1 MASGTPSKPDVM
13 IIVDDKN
20 MTFNEPSLWRV
31 SGTPRWYGGTSMW
44 SSGTFLA
51 NETFASFS
59 LSFQGI
65 SIAFFGN
72 SPAPDNS
79 PTFSIN
85 IDSQTSSAT
94 YPELRADTQWYT
106 SPILTDEPHEIT
118 LSNLDQIDVD
128 YAIITP
134 GDQTPLE
141 GTTLTVDDSDPE
153 IVYYGQWKEENGRRF
168 DQGIE
173 ISVRPLRSTTHTST
187 SSGDS
192 FVFQFAGTSISVHG
206 LLPLKVVG
214 SLDVTFTLDGSSSVS
229 SVFPDPNSKVDM
241 LLQPNYLF
249 YKSPTLTPGN
259 HSLIVNVT
267 GVVGEQSFIIDHLT
281 YIPSFARLSQK
292 PNFASTS
299 AESGSTAT
307 ATTSLSEPTGQT
319 GSKKPRQHVGA
330 IVGGVVGGV
339 ITLLAILLL
348 LLLAR
353 RRHKAKEKGRAFA
366 SEPFSSMSAVDVATI
381 QTRINPSMDI
391 QARVPNAKS
400 PSPPLSIASSS
411 VAREPMRQTEVQRR
425 LDQISLLTSQIEE
438 AQTNRHSNVDVEML
452 YTKIDQLTK
461 ENERLMR
468 GYMPP
473 PAYEAGERTVHHR
486 ANEQ

>member
-31 SGTPRWYGGTSMW
+31 SSTPRWYGGTSMW
-44 SSGTFLA
+44 SSGTFLV

-72 SPAPDNS
+72 SPAQDNS

-106 SPILTDEPHEIT
+106 SPILTDEPHKIT

-153 IVYYGQWKEENGRRF
+153 IVYYGQWKTQNGQRF
-168 DQGIE
+168 DQGTE
-173 ISVRPLRSTTHTST
+173 ISVRPLRNTTHTST

-214 SLDVTFTLDGSSSVS
+214 SFGVTFTLDGSSSVS

-281 YIPSFARLSQK
+281 YTPSFTRLSQK
-292 PNFASTS
+292 PNFASS
-299 AESGSTAT
+299 GNQSGSTPS
-307 ATTSLSEPTGQT
+307 TTIPLSEPTGQT
-319 GSKKPRQHVGA
+319 GSKEPRQHVGA
-330 IVGGVVGGV
+330 IVGGVVGGIIV
-339 ITLLAILLL
+339 LLAILSLL
-348 LLLAR
+348 LFVR
-353 RRHKAKEKGRAFA
+353 RRHKAKERALA
-366 SEPFSSMSAVDVATI
+366 SEPFTAMSAVDVATTQI
-381 QTRINPSMDI
+381 RGNYLMYIRARDPKVKPPS
-391 QARVPNAKS
+391 S
-400 PSPPLSIASSS
+400 PLNIASSS
-411 VAREPMRQTEVQRR
+411 AAGNPMRQTEIQRR
-425 LDQISLLTSQIEE
+425 LDQISLLTSQIKE
-438 AQTNRHSNVDVEML
+438 AQTNRHTNVDLEML
-452 YTKIDQLTK
+452 YTEIDQLTK

-486 ANEQ
+486 ASKQ